1 MKKGIIKI
9 VLLVIDIGN
18 TNIVFG
24 VYRKKRLLHS
34 WRKVTDKKVI
44 LDTYVKDFSREFDF
58 KKIRKEEICGIEI
71 SCVVPSLLPA
81 FKRFCSY
88 FFSINPSVVIPGKNT
103 DIRILCDNPLEV
115 GADRIVN
122 AVAGYSKY
130 GGPLIITDFGTA
142 TTFDVISIKGEY
154 LGGVIV
160 PGMGISAEALFE
172 RAEKLPLVK
181 SLRPDKVVGKN
192 TVESIRSGLFFGAI
206 GQIKEIISRIK
217 KEIKISPKIIFTGGY
232 AELMKKE
239 MKGTVVDS
247 LLTLEGLR
255 LIYEKNRLLG

>member
-1 MKKGIIKI
+1 MLKKGIIKI

-24 VYRKKRLLHS
+24 VYRKNRLVHS
-34 WRKVTDKKVI
+34 WRRVTGKKVI
-44 LDTYVKDFSREFDF
+44 LGAYAKDVLKEFDL

-88 FFSINPSVVIPGKNT
+88 FFSMNPSIVIPGRNT
-103 DIRILCDNPLEV
+103 NIRILCDNPSEV

-130 GGPLIITDFGTA
+130 GGPLIIIDFGTA
-142 TTFDVISIKGEY
+142 TTFDVINIKGEY
-154 LGGVIV
+154 MGGIIV
-160 PGMGISAEALFE
+160 PGMGISAEALFK

-181 SLRPDKVVGKN
+181 LLRPDRVVGKT
-192 TVESIRSGLFFGAI
+192 TVESIQSGLFFGAI

-217 KEIKISPKIIFTGGY
+217 KEIKISPKIILTGGY
-232 AELMKKE
+232 AELVKKE
-239 MKGTVVDS
+239 IKGTVIDPY
-247 LLTLEGLR
+247 LTLKGLR
-255 LIYEKNRLLG
+255 IIYEKTGH

>member
-1 MKKGIIKI
+1 M
-9 VLLVIDIGN
+9 LLVIDIGN

-24 VYRKKRLLHS
+24 VYRKKRLIHS
-34 WRKVTDKKVI
+34 WRKVTGKKVI
-44 LDTYVKDFSREFDF
+44 LGTYTRDVLREFDL

-88 FFSINPSVVIPGKNT
+88 LFLINPSVVIPGKNT
-103 DIRILCDNPLEV
+103 DVRILCDNPSEV

-130 GGPLIITDFGTA
+130 GGPLIIIDFGTA
-142 TTFDVISIKGEY
+142 TTFDVINIKGEY
-154 LGGVIV
+154 MGGVIV
-160 PGMGISAEALFE
+160 PGMRISAEALFE

-192 TVESIRSGLFFGAI
+192 TAESIRAGLFFGTI

-217 KEIKISPKIIFTGGY
+217 KEIKISPKIILTGGH
-232 AELMKKE
+232 AELVKKE
-239 MKGTVVDS
+239 IKGAVIDPY
-247 LLTLEGLR
+247 LTLEGLR
-255 LIYEKNRLLG
+255 LIYEKTGH